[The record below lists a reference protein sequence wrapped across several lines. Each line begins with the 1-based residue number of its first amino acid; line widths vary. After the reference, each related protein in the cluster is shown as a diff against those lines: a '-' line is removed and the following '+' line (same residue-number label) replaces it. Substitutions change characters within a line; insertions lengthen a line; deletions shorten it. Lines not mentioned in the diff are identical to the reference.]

1 LLSLSHLPSL
11 NACQIG
17 GYDLPPKRDV
27 QWPAREPAGY
37 DSERSLVDQ
46 FVGCLTAAF
55 APWGA
60 VQVSREFDY
69 NRGRTDIVALTPNG
83 EVLAFEAKLT
93 RWKQALDQA
102 YRNRC
107 FAHHSFVLFP
117 KETALSAYRHEAE
130 FIRRGVGICYL
141 ENDSIV
147 ILLNPQPSEPLQPW
161 LTEIASA
168 RASSEVD

>member
-1 LLSLSHLPSL
+1 MPLKRIPSSP
-11 NACQIG
+11 ASVVT
-17 GYDLPPKRDV
+17 GYDN
-27 QWPAREPAGY
+27 
-37 DSERSLVDQ
+37 ERSLVEE
-46 FVGCLTAAF
+46 FVGRLTTAF
-55 APWGA
+55 APWGT
-60 VQVSREFDY
+60 VQVGREFDY
-69 NRGRTDIVALTPNG
+69 SRGRADVIALTQNG
-83 EVLAFEAKLT
+83 HVIAFEAKLT

-117 KETALSAYRHEAE
+117 KETALSAYSREAE
-130 FIRRGVGICYL
+130 FTRRGVGICYL

-168 RASSEVD
+168 RASGATD